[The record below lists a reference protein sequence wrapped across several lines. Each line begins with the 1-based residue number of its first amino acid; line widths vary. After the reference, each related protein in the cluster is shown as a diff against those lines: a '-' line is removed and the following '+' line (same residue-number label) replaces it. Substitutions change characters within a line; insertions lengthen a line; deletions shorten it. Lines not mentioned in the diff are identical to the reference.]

1 MLGSAGPWRT
11 VAEWWTPQPLA
22 LDTFDLEV
30 SGGILVRASKELQ
43 SGAWWIE
50 AVYD

>member
-1 MLGSAGPWRT
+1 VSSAGPWRT

-22 LDTFDLEV
+22 LDTFDLEL
-30 SGGILVRASKELQ
+30 SGGTLLRASKELH

-50 AVYD
+50 AIYD